1 MLQPMFENQKNILS
15 KKTSRY
21 SYLTTMVLMTIIRIQ
36 MKMII
41 RSNTG
46 SYKAGDVEAVEH
58 PRSSTAPE
66 WDQHANKWLQ
76 VMNAMNRQMPS

>member
-1 MLQPMFENQKNILS
+1 
-15 KKTSRY
+15 
-21 SYLTTMVLMTIIRIQ
+21 MVLMTIIRIQ
-36 MKMII
+36 IKMII

-58 PRSSTAPE
+58 PRSSTTPE

-76 VMNAMNRQMPS
+76 VMNAMN

>member
-1 MLQPMFENQKNILS
+1 
-15 KKTSRY
+15 
-21 SYLTTMVLMTIIRIQ
+21 MVLMTIIRIQ
-36 MKMII
+36 IKMII

-76 VMNAMNRQMPS
+76 VMNAMN